1 MLSENAT
8 IAIPAAG
15 ITSAAISFGD
25 TSGTAGVGRP
35 DGTEPTTTI
44 PLDSSDN
51 AATAAAAATT
61 AISGPGTRGAH
72 RSSAKRNARTA
83 PANSMVGQ

>member
-15 ITSAAISFGD
+15 ITSAANSFGD

-51 AATAAAAATT
+51 ATAAAAATT